1 MNKRAI
7 LAVFAVV
14 SVGVAATPAAA
25 QDDCYRCETT
35 YYANGAFHE
44 VKVDPTVLLTTDG
57 PAHDWISGTCEEH
70 LHALEEFCWP
80 PSGDP
85 VAEILAA
92 SHETRASKAAFLAT
106 ALPGYVVINAERG
119 KVQIIGCDGV
129 SIVAQFDLTP
139 AAVSSGSRAT
149 AQ

>member
-57 PAHDWISGTCEEH
+57 PAPRLDFRNVRGAPARARGVLLASFGRSG
-70 LHALEEFCWP
+70 
-80 PSGDP
+80 G
-85 VAEILAA
+85 
-92 SHETRASKAAFLAT
+92 
-106 ALPGYVVINAERG
+106 
-119 KVQIIGCDGV
+119 
-129 SIVAQFDLTP
+129 
-139 AAVSSGSRAT
+139 
-149 AQ
+149 